1 MSPIIKKK
9 GEKFTL
15 PSKYLLFIL
24 TVICVA
30 LILITFNTNFLKGSS
45 GTVLGYVFVPFQ
57 KGITTVSTYLNDRA
71 QELERVREL
80 LAENEALKQQVNELT
95 IENTTLQQDRY
106 ELTNLR
112 ELYALDA
119 QYADY
124 DKVGAR
130 IIAKDSGNWF
140 HSFVIDKGAED
151 GITLDMNVIAGQGLV
166 GRVVD
171 VHDSWSKVTS
181 IIADTSNVSGEVLA
195 TEDKLVVSGDLELY
209 SQGYIRFAQLV
220 DSDNAVKEGDKIV
233 TSDISEKFL
242 PGILIGY
249 VSTISQDANN
259 LTKSGTLTPAVDFEH
274 LSEVLVI
281 LETKQVITEEDRK
294 STRLNSSH

>member
-30 LILITFNTNFLKGSS
+30 LILLTFNTNFLKGSS

-281 LETKQVITEEDRK
+281 LETKQVITED
-294 STRLNSSH
+294 

>member
-1 MSPIIKKK
+1 M
-9 GEKFTL
+9 

-30 LILITFNTNFLKGSS
+30 LILLTFNTNFLKGTS
-45 GTVLGYVFVPFQ
+45 GTVLGYMFVPFQ

-181 IIADTSNVSGEVLA
+181 IIADTSNASGEVLA

-209 SQGYIRFAQLV
+209 SQGDIRFAQLV

-281 LETKQVITEEDRK
+281 LETKQVITED
-294 STRLNSSH
+294 

>member
-24 TVICVA
+24 TVICVV

-45 GTVLGYVFVPFQ
+45 GTILGYVFVPFQ

-80 LAENEALKQQVNELT
+80 IAENEALKQQVNDLT

-106 ELTNLR
+106 ELINLR

-119 QYADY
+119 QYTEY

-140 HSFVIDKGAED
+140 HSFVIDKGADD

-166 GRVVD
+166 GRIVD
-171 VHDSWSKVTS
+171 VHDSWSKVTD

-209 SQGYIRFAQLV
+209 SQGSIRFAQLV

-249 VSTISQDANN
+249 VSTINQDANN

-281 LETKQVITEEDRK
+281 LETKQVISED
-294 STRLNSSH
+294 

>member
-281 LETKQVITEEDRK
+281 LETKQVVTED
-294 STRLNSSH
+294 

>member
-24 TVICVA
+24 TVLCVA

-112 ELYALDA
+112 KLYALDA

-281 LETKQVITEEDRK
+281 LETKQVITED
-294 STRLNSSH
+294 

>member
-281 LETKQVITEEDRK
+281 LETKQVITED
-294 STRLNSSH
+294 

>member
-1 MSPIIKKK
+1 M
-9 GEKFTL
+9 

-30 LILITFNTNFLKGSS
+30 LILLTFNTNFLKGTS
-45 GTVLGYVFVPFQ
+45 GTVLGYMFVPFQ

-140 HSFVIDKGAED
+140 HSFVIDKGADD

-209 SQGYIRFAQLV
+209 SQGDIRFAQLV

-281 LETKQVITEEDRK
+281 LETKQVITED
-294 STRLNSSH
+294 

>member
-30 LILITFNTNFLKGSS
+30 FILLTFNTNFLKGTS
-45 GTVLGYVFVPFQ
+45 GTVLGYMFVPFQ

-209 SQGYIRFAQLV
+209 SQGDIRFAQLV

-281 LETKQVITEEDRK
+281 LETKQVITED
-294 STRLNSSH
+294 

>member
-24 TVICVA
+24 TVLCVA

-281 LETKQVITEEDRK
+281 LETKQVITED
-294 STRLNSSH
+294 

>member
-24 TVICVA
+24 TVICVVS
-30 LILITFNTNFLKGSS
+30 ILLTFNTNFLKGTS
-45 GTVLGYVFVPFQ
+45 GTILGYVFVPFQ

-80 LAENEALKQQVNELT
+80 IAENEALKQQVNDLT

-106 ELTNLR
+106 ELINLR
-112 ELYALDA
+112 DLYALDA
-119 QYADY
+119 QYTEY

-140 HSFVIDKGAED
+140 HSFVIDKGADD

-166 GRVVD
+166 GRIVD
-171 VHDSWSKVTS
+171 VHDSWSKVTA

-209 SQGYIRFAQLV
+209 SQGSIRFAQLV

-249 VSTISQDANN
+249 VSTINQDANN

-281 LETKQVITEEDRK
+281 LETKQVISED
-294 STRLNSSH
+294 

>member
-24 TVICVA
+24 TVICVV

-45 GTVLGYVFVPFQ
+45 GTILGYVFVPFQ

-80 LAENEALKQQVNELT
+80 IAENEALKQQVNDLT

-106 ELTNLR
+106 ELINLR

-119 QYADY
+119 QYTEY

-140 HSFVIDKGAED
+140 HSFVIDKGADD

-166 GRVVD
+166 GRIVD
-171 VHDSWSKVTS
+171 VHDSWSKVTA

-209 SQGYIRFAQLV
+209 SQGSIRFAQLV

-249 VSTISQDANN
+249 VSTINQDANN

-281 LETKQVITEEDRK
+281 WKPNR
-294 STRLNSSH
+294 

>member
-30 LILITFNTNFLKGSS
+30 LILLTFNTNFLKGTS
-45 GTVLGYVFVPFQ
+45 GTVLGYMFVPFQ
-57 KGITTVSTYLNDRA
+57 KGITTVSTYLNVRA

-209 SQGYIRFAQLV
+209 SQGDIRFAQLV

-281 LETKQVITEEDRK
+281 LETKQVITED
-294 STRLNSSH
+294 

>member
-30 LILITFNTNFLKGSS
+30 LILITFNTNFLKGTS
-45 GTVLGYVFVPFQ
+45 GTVLGYMFVPFQ

-140 HSFVIDKGAED
+140 HSFVIDKGTED

-209 SQGYIRFAQLV
+209 SQGDIRFAQLV

-281 LETKQVITEEDRK
+281 LETKQVITED
-294 STRLNSSH
+294 

>member
-24 TVICVA
+24 TVICVV

-45 GTVLGYVFVPFQ
+45 GTILGYVFVPFQ

-80 LAENEALKQQVNELT
+80 IAENEALKQQVNDLT

-106 ELTNLR
+106 ELINLR

-119 QYADY
+119 QYTEY

-140 HSFVIDKGAED
+140 HSFVIDKGADD

-166 GRVVD
+166 GRIVD
-171 VHDSWSKVTS
+171 VHDSWSKVTA

-249 VSTISQDANN
+249 VSTINQDANN

-281 LETKQVITEEDRK
+281 LETKQVISED
-294 STRLNSSH
+294 

>member
-30 LILITFNTNFLKGSS
+30 LILLTFNTNFLKGSS

-281 LETKQVITEEDRK
+281 LETKQVVTED
-294 STRLNSSH
+294 

>member
-24 TVICVA
+24 TVICVV

-45 GTVLGYVFVPFQ
+45 GTILGYVFVPFQ

-80 LAENEALKQQVNELT
+80 IAENEALKQQVNDLT

-106 ELTNLR
+106 ELINLR

-119 QYADY
+119 QYTEY

-140 HSFVIDKGAED
+140 HSFVIDKGADD

-166 GRVVD
+166 GRIVD
-171 VHDSWSKVTS
+171 VHDSWSKVTA

-209 SQGYIRFAQLV
+209 SQGSIRFAQLV

-249 VSTISQDANN
+249 VSTINQDANN

-281 LETKQVITEEDRK
+281 LKTKQVISED
-294 STRLNSSH
+294 

>member
-1 MSPIIKKK
+1 M
-9 GEKFTL
+9 

-30 LILITFNTNFLKGSS
+30 LILLTFNTNFLKGTS
-45 GTVLGYVFVPFQ
+45 GTVLGYMFVPFQ

-80 LAENEALKQQVNELT
+80 LAENETLKQQVNELT

-209 SQGYIRFAQLV
+209 SQGDIRFAQLV

-281 LETKQVITEEDRK
+281 LETKQVITED
-294 STRLNSSH
+294 

>member
-249 VSTISQDANN
+249 VNTISQDANN

-281 LETKQVITEEDRK
+281 LETKQVVTED
-294 STRLNSSH
+294 

>member
-24 TVICVA
+24 TVICVV

-45 GTVLGYVFVPFQ
+45 GTILGYVFVPFQ

-80 LAENEALKQQVNELT
+80 IAENEALKQQVNDLT

-106 ELTNLR
+106 ELINLR

-119 QYADY
+119 QYTEY

-140 HSFVIDKGAED
+140 HSFVIDKGADD

-166 GRVVD
+166 GRIVD
-171 VHDSWSKVTS
+171 VHDSWSKVTA

-209 SQGYIRFAQLV
+209 SQGSIRFAQLV

-249 VSTISQDANN
+249 VSTINQDANN

-281 LETKQVITEEDRK
+281 LETKQVISED
-294 STRLNSSH
+294 

>member
-80 LAENEALKQQVNELT
+80 LAENETLKQQVNELT

-281 LETKQVITEEDRK
+281 LETKQVVTED
-294 STRLNSSH
+294 

>member
-1 MSPIIKKK
+1 M
-9 GEKFTL
+9 

-30 LILITFNTNFLKGSS
+30 LILLTFNTNFLKGTS
-45 GTVLGYVFVPFQ
+45 GTVLGYMFVPFQ

-209 SQGYIRFAQLV
+209 SQGDIRFAQLV

-274 LSEVLVI
+274 LSEVLGI
-281 LETKQVITEEDRK
+281 LETKQVITED
-294 STRLNSSH
+294 

>member
-9 GEKFTL
+9 GEKFSL
-15 PSKYLLFIL
+15 PSKDLLFIL

-281 LETKQVITEEDRK
+281 LETKQVVTED
-294 STRLNSSH
+294 

>member
-24 TVICVA
+24 TVLCVA

-140 HSFVIDKGAED
+140 HSFVIDKGAGD

-281 LETKQVITEEDRK
+281 LETKQVITED
-294 STRLNSSH
+294 

>member
-24 TVICVA
+24 TIICVL

-80 LAENEALKQQVNELT
+80 IAENEALKQQVNELT

-119 QYADY
+119 QYSDY
-124 DKVGAR
+124 EKVGAR

-140 HSFVIDKGAED
+140 HSFVIDKGAND

-171 VHDSWSKVTS
+171 VHDTWSKVTS

-209 SQGYIRFAQLV
+209 SEGYIRFAQLV
-220 DSDNAVKEGDKIV
+220 DSGNAVKEGDKIV

-281 LETKQVITEEDRK
+281 LQTKQVITED
-294 STRLNSSH
+294 

>member
-1 MSPIIKKK
+1 M
-9 GEKFTL
+9 

-281 LETKQVITEEDRK
+281 LETKQVITED
-294 STRLNSSH
+294 

>member
-1 MSPIIKKK
+1 M
-9 GEKFTL
+9 

-30 LILITFNTNFLKGSS
+30 LILLTFNTNFLKGTS
-45 GTVLGYVFVPFQ
+45 GTVLGYMFVPFQ

-95 IENTTLQQDRY
+95 IENTTLQQDQY

-209 SQGYIRFAQLV
+209 SQGDIRFAQLV

-281 LETKQVITEEDRK
+281 LETKQVITED
-294 STRLNSSH
+294 

>member
-30 LILITFNTNFLKGSS
+30 LILLTFNTNFLKGTS
-45 GTVLGYVFVPFQ
+45 GTVLGYMFVPFQ

-80 LAENEALKQQVNELT
+80 LAENETLKQQVNELT

-209 SQGYIRFAQLV
+209 SQGDIRFAQLV

-281 LETKQVITEEDRK
+281 LETKQVITED
-294 STRLNSSH
+294 